1 MEFDKV
7 KIGFI
12 LYRWQEQQMSYLFF
26 RLSKNSILLYSIL
39 KEIMESI
46 NILVKTFLTAKI
58 FNIDPIK
65 SLALNEL
72 YNLWVESKSKLQ

>member
-1 MEFDKV
+1 
-7 KIGFI
+7 
-12 LYRWQEQQMSYLFF
+12 
-26 RLSKNSILLYSIL
+26 
-39 KEIMESI
+39 MESI

-58 FNIDPIK
+58 FNIDPIE

>member
-1 MEFDKV
+1 
-7 KIGFI
+7 
-12 LYRWQEQQMSYLFF
+12 
-26 RLSKNSILLYSIL
+26 
-39 KEIMESI
+39 MESI
-46 NILVKTFLTAKI
+46 SILVKTFLSAKI